1 VLLLAVMAEA
11 WAQKNDGASPESAD
25 FLQQIKFRVT
35 EDLAGVPNYICV
47 SRAEWPVQWDGQRV
61 LGVNAGRLD
70 PASWRRFWK
79 RGSQRVRH
87 E

>member
-1 VLLLAVMAEA
+1 VRFVLLLAVMAEA

-47 SRAEWPVQWDGQRV
+47 DSIERSLWIPGERQ
-61 LGVNAGRLD
+61 
-70 PASWRRFWK
+70 
-79 RGSQRVRH
+79 
-87 E
+87 